1 MHISG
6 HNFGFGP
13 LRPKLRC
20 FFTEWDNMRLNTT
33 FLCGLDQIELPAM
46 LHRGERFADDYYLT
60 TDKNRIAELVSEFG
74 TGLGQVETTYLVQ
87 RASAVV
93 YRRSSIDFDGVDAV
107 GCLEKSIIEDMLAV
121 KRLEMG
127 LWLVKDNA
135 AHFDR
140 AWIAARTAQG
150 SIVHTNTWASRV
162 SAADGTFDAAS
173 YSVEEL
179 RLARNFYTPLPAY
192 LRASASPTL
201 LTKGSLRFQR
211 FQYFL
216 SGARQSNDV
225 AMKIAEYCSG
235 LEALVSSSQQ
245 ELSHQVSERVAAL
258 LAPPGPAR
266 IANFKFIRQ
275 AYGYRSKAV
284 HGASFKPTDVNQLRD
299 CSKKIDQFCR
309 LLFELYLGEDGKFR
323 TAVEGPDDDVTQ
335 FFLELILGAPET
347 CDANATGGAGAHA
360 GSFPPLSAPASIR
373 RSDVTI

>member
-1 MHISG
+1 
-6 HNFGFGP
+6 
-13 LRPKLRC
+13 
-20 FFTEWDNMRLNTT
+20 MRFDTT

-46 LHRGERFADDYYLT
+46 PQRGERFADNYYLT
-60 TDKNRIAELVSEFG
+60 RDKQRIAELISEFG
-74 TGLGQVETTYLVQ
+74 GGLGNVETSYLVK

-93 YRRSSIDFDGVDAV
+93 YRRSQIEFDGEDAV
-107 GCLEKSIIEDMLAV
+107 ACLEKSIIDDMLAV

-140 AWIAARTAQG
+140 AWIVARTAQG
-150 SIVHTNTWASRV
+150 SVVHTNTWASRA
-162 SAADGTFDAAS
+162 SAADGTFDPVS
-173 YSVEEL
+173 YSLEEL
-179 RLARNFYTPLPAY
+179 RLARNFNTPLPAY
-192 LRASASPTL
+192 LRASGSPTM

-216 SGARQSNDV
+216 SGARQSIDV

-235 LEALVSSSQQ
+235 LEALVSNSQQ

-258 LAPPGPAR
+258 LAPPGPDR
-266 IANFKFIRQ
+266 ISNFKLVRQ

-284 HGASFKPTDVNQLRD
+284 HGASFKPADVTQLRD

-309 LLFELYLGEDGKFR
+309 SLFELYLEEEGQFR

-335 FFLELILGAPET
+335 FFIELLLGAPKT
-347 CDANATGGAGAHA
+347 SVANAAGGAQ
-360 GSFPPLSAPASIR
+360 SA
-373 RSDVTI
+373 DTG